1 MRRFLCSR
9 VTCFQRAP
17 LSTFA
22 LFVLWSTSEI
32 WADLQNQC
40 AGSKYH
46 GFSKLPKVPESSAA
60 NFNAGLKGKGHR
72 PGECLSDHPSLESE
86 EESDDELLSARRG
99 PTFSKKYTGRHRSSI
114 SLRGDVG
121 RCSEELGSNDDAGV
135 DSDELIDLVEGELY
149 SQNREHF
156 ISKCTPMPR
165 LAKGTKGGDMTLE
178 ELLEMKSN
186 QKHANAKQDAHQ
198 TKQPPVHP
206 SVREQEQE
214 ARHASARRNAG
225 NRNASRQPPGE
236 KPLAPDKVRVKKP
249 DNVAKSPGMRTD
261 R

>member
-17 LSTFA
+17 FSTFA
-22 LFVLWSTSEI
+22 LLVLWSTSEI
-32 WADLQNQC
+32 WADVQNQC
-40 AGSKYH
+40 AGAKYQ
-46 GFSKLPKVPESSAA
+46 GFRPEPSAA

-72 PGECLSDHPSLESE
+72 DGECLGDRPSLDSE

-114 SLRGDVG
+114 SLKGDVG
-121 RCSEELGSNDDAGV
+121 SCSEEQGSNDEAGV

-156 ISKCTPMPR
+156 INKCTPMPR
-165 LAKGTKGGDMTLE
+165 TAKGTKGGDMTLE
-178 ELLEMKSN
+178 ELLEMKSK
-186 QKHANAKQDAHQ
+186 QKHASAKQDALQ

-206 SVREQEQE
+206 NVREQEQE
-214 ARHASARRNAG
+214 ARHASARRSAG
-225 NRNASRQPPGE
+225 NRNASRQPPGK

-249 DNVAKSPGMRTD
+249 DDVGKSPGMRTD
-261 R
+261 I